1 MAYPEQNNNNP
12 PKQSGPKIMEQI
24 AGFED
29 IHLPVNI
36 ELDRRILTLRQVLA
50 LDVDSTL
57 RMSRSAGENL
67 DLLIG
72 GALIGFGEIV
82 ISETITGFR
91 ITDFNTKE

>member
-1 MAYPEQNNNNP
+1 MNATE
-12 PKQSGPKIMEQI
+12 KI

-29 IHLPVNI
+29 VPLTVNI
-36 ELDRRILTLRQVLA
+36 ELDRRVLTVRDVLQ
-50 LDVDSTL
+50 LNVNSTL
-57 RMSRSAGENL
+57 RMNRSAGENL

-82 ISETITGFR
+82 ISETTTGFR

>member
-1 MAYPEQNNNNP
+1 MSLA
-12 PKQSGPKIMEQI
+12 EQI

-29 IHLPVNI
+29 VPLAVNI
-36 ELDRRILTLRQVLA
+36 ELDRRVLTVREVLQ

-57 RMSRSAGENL
+57 KMNRSAGENL

-72 GALIGFGEIV
+72 EALIGFGEIV
-82 ISETITGFR
+82 ISETTTGFR

>member
-1 MAYPEQNNNNP
+1 MNP
-12 PKQSGPKIMEQI
+12 AEKI

-29 IHLPVNI
+29 IPLTVSI
-36 ELDRRILTLRQVLA
+36 ELDRRPLTVREVLQ

-57 RMSRSAGENL
+57 RMNRSAGENL

-82 ISETITGFR
+82 ISETTTGFR

>member
-1 MAYPEQNNNNP
+1 MSLA
-12 PKQSGPKIMEQI
+12 EQI

-29 IHLPVNI
+29 VPLAVNI
-36 ELDRRILTLRQVLA
+36 ELDRRVLTVREVLQ

-57 RMSRSAGENL
+57 KMNRSAGENL

-72 GALIGFGEIV
+72 ETLIGFGEIV
-82 ISETITGFR
+82 ISETTTGFR

>member
-1 MAYPEQNNNNP
+1 MSTAERNTT
-12 PKQSGPKIMEQI
+12 EQI
-24 AGFED
+24 VGFED
-29 IHLPVNI
+29 IPLPVNI
-36 ELDRRILTLRQVLA
+36 ELDRRVLSLREVLQ

-57 RMSRSAGENL
+57 KMNRSAGENL